1 MLFER
6 SPVHFSSA
14 PGEEKPTF
22 LKIAA
27 GYVLLTNIYAAAS
40 NRHLC
45 ENVEW
50 QGKEKG
56 AKKQSGH
63 SRIEL
68 TNEVHSIVVDDQD
81 HPQMIEIHA
90 ELQTLS
96 RLMHDAGGIS

>member
-27 GYVLLTNIYAAAS
+27 GYVLLTNIYTAAS
-40 NRHLC
+40 NRHLW
-45 ENVEW
+45 ENLEW
-50 QGKEKG
+50 QAKEKG

-63 SRIEL
+63 S
-68 TNEVHSIVVDDQD
+68 
-81 HPQMIEIHA
+81 
-90 ELQTLS
+90 
-96 RLMHDAGGIS
+96 